1 MTTRKKLRKPA
12 KVLLIAIII
21 VLVITVVY
29 TSMFKPITISKD
41 VSINI
46 EEGSSSDTIS
56 ALLYDAGLT
65 RNANIFKFYAMEQN
79 IDNQLRAGTYEF
91 VAGKWGLDDIS
102 KILLEGTDADSIRIT
117 IPEGL
122 TVAETADIF
131 VEAGLVEKEAFIE
144 YAQNGDFP
152 YDYLP
157 SAGTTN
163 RLEGFLFPNTY
174 MVEKNWTEKEIID
187 MLLAE
192 FDNVWSDKYQQRADE
207 LDKSVLEV
215 ITMASLVEK
224 EAKVADERPL
234 IAGVFYNRLDID
246 MKLQSCATVQF
257 ILGVAKY
264 PLLYSDLQI
273 DSPYNT
279 YIYYGLPPGP
289 IASPGEAS
297 IKAALYPD
305 DSDYLYF
312 RAQKD
317 GSHRFSRTLA
327 EHDTPQPND
336 Q

>member
-1 MTTRKKLRKPA
+1 M
-12 KVLLIAIII
+12 
-21 VLVITVVY
+21 
-29 TSMFKPITISKD
+29 D
-41 VSINI
+41 
-46 EEGSSSDTIS
+46 
-56 ALLYDAGLT
+56 
-65 RNANIFKFYAMEQN
+65 
-79 IDNQLRAGTYEF
+79 
-91 VAGKWGLDDIS
+91 
-102 KILLEGTDADSIRIT
+102 
-117 IPEGL
+117 
-122 TVAETADIF
+122 
-131 VEAGLVEKEAFIE
+131 

-157 SAGTTN
+157 AAGSAN

-174 MVEKNWTEKEIID
+174 MIEKDWTQKEIID
-187 MLLAE
+187 MLLSE
-192 FDNVWSDKYQQRADE
+192 FNKVWSEKYQQRADE
-207 LDKSVLEV
+207 LGKSVKEV
-215 ITMASLVEK
+215 VTMASMVEK
-224 EAKVADERPL
+224 EAKVANERPL
-234 IAGVFYNRLDID
+234 IASVFYNRVNIN

-264 PLLYSDLQI
+264 PLLYSDLEI

-297 IKAALYPD
+297 LTASLYPD

-317 GSHRFSRTLA
+317 GSHRFSRTLE